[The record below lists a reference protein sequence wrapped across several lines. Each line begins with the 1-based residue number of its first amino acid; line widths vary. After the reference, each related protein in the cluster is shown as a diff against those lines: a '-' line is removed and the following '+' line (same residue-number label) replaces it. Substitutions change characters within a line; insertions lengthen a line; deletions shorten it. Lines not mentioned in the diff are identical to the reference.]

1 MRSLAKTRPDPV
13 PPAKGSAQGLWKLRS
28 IDSPRKKQRGA
39 SPSVPTGAENFENE
53 ENPVSTSTKTQQPEA
68 AIEQVFDLDVTQVE
82 IADPAGLVNVTD
94 DGCGSTCGACNSTV
108 A

>member
-1 MRSLAKTRPDPV
+1 MATNTN
-13 PPAKGSAQGLWKLRS
+13 Q
-28 IDSPRKKQRGA
+28 
-39 SPSVPTGAENFENE
+39 PT
-53 ENPVSTSTKTQQPEA
+53 A
-68 AIEQVFDLDVTQVE
+68 ATEQAFDLDVTQVE